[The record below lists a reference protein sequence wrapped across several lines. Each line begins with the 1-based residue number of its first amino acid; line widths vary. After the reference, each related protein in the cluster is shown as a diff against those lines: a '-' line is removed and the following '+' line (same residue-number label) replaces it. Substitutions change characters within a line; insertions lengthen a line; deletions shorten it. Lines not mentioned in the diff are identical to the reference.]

1 MRGLPILYYAVM
13 VVPSTISSSSRW
25 VRVVTLGSFADPCIH
40 SLEESLHG
48 AGLLNFDAK
57 SLAEPLELPITQKEA
72 QLKVT
77 VEL

>member
-13 VVPSTISSSSRW
+13 VVPSSISGSSRW

-57 SLAEPLELPITQKEA
+57 SLAEPLELPITK
-72 QLKVT
+72 KRGT
-77 VEL
+77 VESDR